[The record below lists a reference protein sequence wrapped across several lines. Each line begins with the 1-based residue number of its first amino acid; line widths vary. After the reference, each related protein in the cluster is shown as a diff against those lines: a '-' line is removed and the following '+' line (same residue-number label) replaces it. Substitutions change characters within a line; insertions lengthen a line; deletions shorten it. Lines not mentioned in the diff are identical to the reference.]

1 MTENFNFEIDEDTEV
16 FESCSA
22 MINGNMYIFGG
33 HRNKEEGYKRNQ
45 VRIGLDSRSLV
56 LNRFF
61 FKISKV
67 KNRSCHLKRMG
78 SLDYDFRWGACGTF
92 KFQPTDQKAKNER
105 VLLCFADKS
114 EKFCER

>member
-1 MTENFNFEIDEDTEV
+1 M
-16 FESCSA
+16 
-22 MINGNMYIFGG
+22 MNGNMYIFGG

-45 VRIGLDSRSLV
+45 VRIRLSWLIVFYCV
-56 LNRFF
+56 LRTVFNF

-67 KNRSCHLKRMG
+67 RNSSCKLKRLG

-92 KFQPTDQKAKNER
+92 KFPANSDQKAKNER

>member
-61 FKISKV
+61 FQD
-67 KNRSCHLKRMG
+67 L
-78 SLDYDFRWGACGTF
+78 
-92 KFQPTDQKAKNER
+92 
-105 VLLCFADKS
+105 KS
-114 EKFCER
+114 EKPQLSFETNGKSEL